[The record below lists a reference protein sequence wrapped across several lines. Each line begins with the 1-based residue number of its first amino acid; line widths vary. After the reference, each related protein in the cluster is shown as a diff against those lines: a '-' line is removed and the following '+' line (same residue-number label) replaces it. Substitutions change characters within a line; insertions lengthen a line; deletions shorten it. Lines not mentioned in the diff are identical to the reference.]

1 MPNERNPPPQV
12 PVRTYPTPDI
22 TDQVLVEWVTSQH
35 ANSHPV
41 LPGTPHE
48 VSREFPGFKLGKQDV
63 NPRDENWFI
72 RYWVMDQPT
81 DSENQRDFW
90 NYAIQFAQNSN
101 IHPLYI
107 RRYRIAKDGYAP
119 LTKGSPDPSDTPN
132 LYLVSEEAKQFP
144 ETSEFFADYFDVIRV
159 FETLPGPYTCTTQV
173 NEEEKVV
180 TVCTRRNLVTNVP
193 GATAT
198 EAGGII
204 TETFSKQVDSVTS
217 EESTSTRE
225 WLDKTSYEIE
235 IPILIPEW
243 ARPQIPIIT
252 ESHTLAGVAS
262 QPVLA
267 QRELRVREAQ
277 VNDLLYQRTVTKIR
291 DDVVFPVTAVNEQ
304 TDERYGGAVLEERL
318 TLDEVEMTADEGLL
332 VVDSKTTTLAVY
344 NNPPPDGLFMKQTLL
359 NPGTEW
365 PQVHSTHVDERYLVE
380 IDIEKKVLA
389 AGTDGG
395 VDMDGTIREVRSIDK
410 WRSLQ
415 ISSKLDV
422 DSLPDDVTWIGGQ
435 NHSFPPELTDAIIEW
450 AEATCGCSDSFS
462 AVLQANMR
470 QYTGPVKARYTEQF
484 YNGAPPDD
492 VTITQFFPQAHNFG
506 FAWASACGDSDG
518 NCRTKSGAPLFH
530 IPLCLHD
537 DLSLS
542 IGALVWTFDA
552 TSPATLPHETYI
564 MLPPHVER
572 WRFGV
577 FRRVLTEVFVPP
589 VLP

>member
-90 NYAIQFAQNSN
+90 NYAIKFAEESN

-107 RRYRIAKDGYAP
+107 RSYRISKDGYEP
-119 LTKGSPDPSDTPN
+119 LAKGTLDPSGTPN

-144 ETSEFFADYFDVIRV
+144 ETSEFFADYFNVIRV

-173 NEEEKVV
+173 NDEEKVV
-180 TVCTRRNLVTNVP
+180 TVCTRRNLVANVP

-217 EESTSTRE
+217 EESTSTRQ

-262 QPVLA
+262 QPVLGN
-267 QRELRVREAQ
+267 RELRAREAQ
-277 VNDLLYQRTVTKIR
+277 VSDLLYQRTVTKIR

-318 TLDEVEMTADEGLL
+318 TLDEVEMNADEGFLI
-332 VVDSKTTTLAVY
+332 VDSKTTTLAVY
-344 NNPPPDGLFMKQTLL
+344 TGGPPDGLFMKTTLL
-359 NPGTEW
+359 NPGDAW
-365 PQVHSTHVDERYLVE
+365 PILLSLLWDDEMQVLYDREEQIVEAPYSVATPSVGDNFVETREE
-380 IDIEKKVLA
+380 IDQWRDRRIKITKNPTAVDVSTALQDVQGHPYQFPGWLA
-389 AGTDGG
+389 PATYGYYVRKTRADLTEH
-395 VDMDGTIREVRSIDK
+395 VIR
-410 WRSLQ
+410 
-415 ISSKLDV
+415 
-422 DSLPDDVTWIGGQ
+422 TWWIT
-435 NHSFPPELTDAIIEW
+435 S
-450 AEATCGCSDSFS
+450 AT
-462 AVLQANMR
+462 R
-470 QYTGPVKARYTEQF
+470 PTTGAT
-484 YNGAPPDD
+484 G
-492 VTITQFFPQAHNFG
+492 
-506 FAWASACGDSDG
+506 
-518 NCRTKSGAPLFH
+518 SGADVEYDPIIMDNIIISTLNNVTT
-530 IPLCLHD
+530 LAYSGECLHD
-537 DLSLS
+537 DLTTFGTLFWPETTPNKTTYVGTW
-542 IGALVWTFDA
+542 IGTERVITAEVKH
-552 TSPATLPHETYI
+552 TLIPFLWKAQTI
-564 MLPPHVER
+564 SVVMR
-572 WRFGV
+572 
-577 FRRVLTEVFVPP
+577 
-589 VLP
+589 